1 MVELTLTRAFSVCP
15 SCSAGPC
22 LKKERISLLSETVIY
37 KNKSIDCSID
47 WSIERYK
54 EHTQLKVTSTIPP

>member
-47 WSIERYK
+47 
-54 EHTQLKVTSTIPP
+54 